1 MPYIIRKHK
10 NKWIVVDRE
19 TNKPLR
25 EEEVIISYDTR
36 EAALEAS
43 K

>member
-1 MPYIIRKHK
+1 MPYNIRKYK

-25 EEEVIISYDTR
+25 EEETIISYNTR
-36 EAALEAS
+36 EDALEAS
-43 K
+43 R